1 MDNLVVLLLI
11 LVTIFICI
19 ELGTMI
25 CILVTMRKI
34 GGNLNRLRTLVE
46 QQAEPAISEVREIL
60 GEARGIAKTAREA
73 TENLT
78 GITETVRSQVEHVN
92 SVIEET
98 TDRARLQISRA
109 DGVVTDAIKKMED
122 TSTIIQQSVL
132 GPVRELAAL
141 IRGISGGLNFLFSR
155 KRNPVN
161 KAHQDEE
168 LFI

>member
-1 MDNLVVLLLI
+1 MDNLVVSLLI

-25 CILVTMRKI
+25 GILVTMRKI
-34 GGNLNRLRTLVE
+34 GGNLNGLRTLVE
-46 QQAEPAISEVREIL
+46 QQAQPAISEVREIL

-109 DGVVTDAIKKMED
+109 DEVVTDAIKKMED

-141 IRGISGGLNFLFSR
+141 IRGISSGLNFLFSR

-161 KAHQDEE
+161 EAHQDEE